1 MFWGSPVFMVQKRW
15 SFLYHKNSF
24 FILTGNSG
32 QIKKQSVQDRTLIR
46 KEKRVVYRGD
56 KNGAAGA
63 GDDRHWLAVQ

>member
-1 MFWGSPVFMVQKRW
+1 M
-15 SFLYHKNSF
+15 YHKNSF